1 MEFIEIEAKT
11 VQEAIAIACKQ
22 LQTTE
27 DNIDVEILENSS
39 GKILSLFSGKK
50 ARIRASRARASG
62 AADQNAIEQLR
73 EILEKIV
80 QHVCT
85 GAAVQARLEEE
96 EIILDIVGSRG
107 GLFIGRR
114 GQTLEALQYLMN
126 KIRLGKFK
134 DAPHVLV
141 DSENYRS
148 RHIDSLVVL
157 AKRLSEKAKEKR
169 SPVMTDPLC
178 ASDRRIIHL
187 TLKKDAELT
196 TWSKGDGHLKKV
208 IIAPRQP

>member
-11 VQEAIAIACKQ
+11 VQEAIAIACRQ

-27 DNIDVEILENSS
+27 DNMNVEILENSS
-39 GKILSLFSGKK
+39 GKILSFFSGKK
-50 ARIRASRARASG
+50 ARIRASLARTSG
-62 AADQNAIEQLR
+62 AADQNAIERLR
-73 EILEKIV
+73 EILERIV
-80 QHVCT
+80 QHIHADT
-85 GAAVQARLEEE
+85 AVQSRLEED
-96 EIILDIVGSRG
+96 EIILNIVGSSG

-126 KIRLGKFK
+126 KIRLSRFK

-148 RHIDSLVVL
+148 RQIDSLVVL
-157 AKRLSEKAKEKR
+157 AKRLSEKAKKKQ

-196 TWSKGDGHLKKV
+196 TYSKGDGHLKKV